1 MSILVEVT
9 AQGAMAPPAAG
20 ENRFFLPGVGWQ
32 GYETLLKLIGNRAIR
47 VTYSQGDVEL
57 MSPLL
62 EHERNRSIFAQMIVI
77 LTDELEIPRLS
88 AGATT
93 LKREDLDR
101 GLEADEAFYFRDLR
115 RIKSVQDFSLESD
128 PPPDLAVE
136 IEITRSAL
144 NRLGIYGTLGV
155 PEIWRYDGRTL
166 RFLARQSDGSYAE
179 ILNSKALPWISA
191 EELRGQLPAGE
202 QLDETAWAR
211 GFRRWVRETVVPR
224 ASGHAEGI

>member
-1 MSILVEVT
+1 MSTLVEVT

-20 ENRFFLPGVGWQ
+20 ENRFFLPGIGWQ

-62 EHERNRSIFAQMIVI
+62 KHEQNRSIFAQMIVI
-77 LTDELEIPRLS
+77 LTNELEIPRLS

-101 GLEADEAFYFRDLR
+101 GLEADEAFYFRDLH

-144 NRLGIYGTLGV
+144 NRLGIYGALGV

-166 RFLARQSDGSYAE
+166 RFLVRQSDGSYAE
-179 ILNSKALPWISA
+179 VSNSKALPWISA

-202 QLDETAWAR
+202 ELDETAWAR